1 MSLPV
6 PTMDGYYVIP
16 NQHYMN
22 SNMAM
27 DNENEINHGGMSPYN
42 NKKCEFSFQVLDM
55 VCDSKL

>member
-42 NKKCEFSFQVLDM
+42 NKKCEFSFQVLDT
-55 VCDSKL
+55 